1 MFNDNGFEDLMK
13 DGTIEESDD
22 AFIALECK

>member
-1 MFNDNGFEDLMK
+1 MFNDNDCEDPMK
-13 DGTIEESDD
+13 DGMMEESDD

>member
-1 MFNDNGFEDLMK
+1 MFNDNGSEDLMK
-13 DGTIEESDD
+13 DGMIEESDD